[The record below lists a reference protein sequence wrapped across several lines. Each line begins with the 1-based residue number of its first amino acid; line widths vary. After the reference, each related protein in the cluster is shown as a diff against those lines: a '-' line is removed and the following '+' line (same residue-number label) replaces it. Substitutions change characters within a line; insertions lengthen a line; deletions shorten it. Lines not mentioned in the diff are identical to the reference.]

1 MMPQNS
7 IFQPPRPPTM
17 PSTIMLV
24 EDDDIV
30 RAVTTEQLRSFGYR
44 VVSASDG
51 QEALENLAQVR
62 PDLILSDVRMPR
74 RNGFELLQNVRQDP
88 DQEQTPFIIMT
99 AKGEAADQR
108 MGMSLGADDYI
119 VKPFKSEDLRKSIE
133 VRLKRAQDIN
143 DILKQQERF
152 LMRIL
157 PHELRSP
164 LTVIIGYADLMMHIG
179 KSGEA
184 LGPADL
190 IDYVGHI
197 ERSAARMLQLANDLA
212 LWSWLETQS
221 KNLRMGLTTETA
233 SESLTAETLKRWCAN
248 VAGNY
253 GRFLDCNI
261 DAEETILTLPTLGLE
276 RVVYH
281 LLDNAL
287 KFSLPSTAVDLTA
300 RRTTSHYEIVVTD
313 SGRGMSE
320 VELSQIGI
328 MRQFG
333 RDKFEQQGI
342 GMGLVLVI
350 QFARLAGG
358 FFVLERNGTGAGMTA
373 RLSLPL

>member
-1 MMPQNS
+1 
-7 IFQPPRPPTM
+7 
-17 PSTIMLV
+17 
-24 EDDDIV
+24 
-30 RAVTTEQLRSFGYR
+30 
-44 VVSASDG
+44 
-51 QEALENLAQVR
+51 
-62 PDLILSDVRMPR
+62 
-74 RNGFELLQNVRQDP
+74 
-88 DQEQTPFIIMT
+88 MT

-197 ERSAARMLQLANDLA
+197 ERSAARMLQLTNDFA

-253 GRFLDCNI
+253 GRLLDCNI

-276 RVVYH
+276 RVVCH

-300 RRTTSHYEIVVTD
+300 RRTTSNYEIVVTD

-333 RDKFEQQGI
+333 RDKFEQQGM

-358 FFVLERNGTGAGMTA
+358 FFVLERNGTGVGMTA